1 MHFSAYRILSTIKK
15 SQDVTAAAF
24 HPPPPFYLAKQR
36 SGRIVCETVRLE
48 KKMVMEERVASL
60 LT

>member
-24 HPPPPFYLAKQR
+24 HPLPFYLAKQR